1 MLWTPALSRKSFTTA
16 QEAFS
21 REYRR
26 PGCRLMA
33 WIGALIGWLVGRWQ
47 GAVIGFIVG
56 LVVSRLFARTLVS
69 AVRSRFLDATW
80 AVMGAMAKAD
90 GRVSPEEI
98 RVAEALFDRMGLT
111 GEHRQ
116 AAQAA
121 FNRGKSPGFE
131 IDIEVEHVKR
141 ACRAVPPL
149 LQMFLQVQL
158 AALSADGV
166 VHAEEHKLL
175 VRIARGL
182 GLSDAEVDRLESM
195 LRVHGKSAASKLDD
209 AYKVLGVDASATDDD
224 VKRAYR
230 KLMSEN
236 HPDKLAAR
244 GLPESMRAMAEERSR
259 DITTAYDVVKEAR
272 GMS

>member
-1 MLWTPALSRKSFTTA
+1 
-16 QEAFS
+16 
-21 REYRR
+21 
-26 PGCRLMA
+26 MA
-33 WIGALIGWLVGRWQ
+33 WIGALIGWFIGRWT
-47 GAVIGFIVG
+47 GLIIGFIVG
-56 LVVSRLFARTLVS
+56 TLIARLASRSLVS
-69 AVRSRFLDATW
+69 AVRSKFLDSTW
-80 AVMGAMAKAD
+80 AVMGAMSKAD
-90 GRVSPEEI
+90 GQVSSEEI
-98 RVAEALFDRMGLT
+98 RVAEALFDRMGLH
-111 GEHRQ
+111 GADRQ
-116 AAQAA
+116 AAMAA
-121 FNRGKSPGFE
+121 FNRGKSPDFN
-131 IDIEVEHVKR
+131 IDMEVAAIAN
-141 ACRAVPPL
+141 ACRAAPPL

-166 VHAEEHKLL
+166 VHEAEHALL

-182 GLSDAEVDRLESM
+182 GLSDAEVDRLEAM
-195 LRVHGKSAASKLDD
+195 LHLHGKSAASKLDD
-209 AYKVLGVDASATDDD
+209 AYRVLGVESSATDDQ